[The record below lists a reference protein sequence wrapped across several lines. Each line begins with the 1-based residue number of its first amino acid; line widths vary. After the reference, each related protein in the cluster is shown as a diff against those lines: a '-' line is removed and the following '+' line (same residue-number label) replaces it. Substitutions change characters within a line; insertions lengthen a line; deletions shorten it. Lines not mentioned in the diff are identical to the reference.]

1 MANGL
6 MSGLREFGENF
17 VLSAGTQIAK
27 NIQEQSKQDK
37 ADILTQT
44 KLLRSTIAKNKAAD
58 AKIVSKM
65 TNQANTLINLA
76 PGITDDLL
84 QQGISSDD
92 SFNQLKKALIADEG
106 KNAYFLSS
114 WAKEKGI
121 DNPASIYTPRKDK
134 DRKSTSRLVSS
145 LRTPAVI
152 PEKPKSVSSDTE
164 SLFKLFLTGTSG
176 PSGVIDEAE
185 RAIGRSGRGSM
196 SSSDMQYAYGTPS
209 RRVAPLDK
217 PVSFDRVQEQKK
229 IDIMTTQKMLPEYYK
244 LALDSGL
251 YTGVSPEQINSSS
264 NAAEKRKMLAFD
276 TGIDRKIQAV
286 FATLPRGNQKLTDAV
301 IKQQFTPPKGASSE
315 DKEAYKKFA
324 LQLRYRVFQD
334 YAENMETFSAYISDM
349 NKRIVT
355 GRSDSIISNRD

>member
-1 MANGL
+1 MAKNGL

-92 SFNQLKKALIADEG
+92 SFNQLKKALTADED

-121 DNPASIYTPRKDK
+121 DNPASIYTPRD

-152 PEKPKSVSSDTE
+152 PEKSKPVSSDSE
-164 SLFKLFLTGTSG
+164 SVLKTLLGAGMGSDR
-176 PSGVIDEAE
+176 ILDEAE
-185 RAIGRSGRGSM
+185 KRIGRSGRGSM

-209 RRVAPLDK
+209 RRVAPLKK
-217 PVSFDRVQEQKK
+217 PISFNRVQEQSGQEIKAMMEITPKYYKK
-229 IDIMTTQKMLPEYYK
+229 IFDIAVPKDTLGKTPSEENIAKILNK
-244 LALDSGL
+244 SGL
-251 YTGVSPEQINSSS
+251 
-264 NAAEKRKMLAFD
+264 
-276 TGIDRKIQAV
+276 DRKI
-286 FATLPRGNQKLTDAV
+286 NAV
-301 IKQQFTPPKGASSE
+301 IRSVTKGNPKYTNYVIDQQFTPPKGSNKDVIRQYETIKASFKSSILR
-315 DKEAYKKFA
+315 DYGEALTTLNELIADRGKPIIA
-324 LQLRYRVFQD
+324 G
-334 YAENMETFSAYISDM
+334 ENPSVLMPQ
-349 NKRIVT
+349 
-355 GRSDSIISNRD
+355 

>member
-1 MANGL
+1 
-6 MSGLREFGENF
+6 MSGLKEFGTNF
-17 VLSAGTQIAK
+17 LLTAGTQIAE
-27 NIQEQSKQDK
+27 NIKEQSKQDK

-92 SFNQLKKALIADEG
+92 SFNQLKKALTADED

-114 WAKEKGI
+114 WAKEKGV
-121 DNPASIYTPRKDK
+121 DPASIYKPRE
-134 DRKSTSRLVSS
+134 RKSTSRLVSS

-152 PEKPKSVSSDTE
+152 PEKSKPVSSDSE
-164 SLFKLFLTGTSG
+164 SVLKTLLGAGMGSDR
-176 PSGVIDEAE
+176 ILDEAE
-185 RAIGRSGRGSM
+185 KRIGRSGRGSM

-264 NAAEKRKMLAFD
+264 NADEKRKMLAFD
-276 TGIDRKIQAV
+276 TGIARKIQAV

-301 IKQQFTPPKGASSE
+301 IKQQFTPPEGASSE

-334 YAENMETFSAYISDM
+334 YAETMETFSAYISDM

-355 GRSDSIISNRD
+355 GRTDSIISNRD

>member
-6 MSGLREFGENF
+6 MSGLKEFGTNF
-17 VLSAGTQIAK
+17 LLTAGTQIAE
-27 NIQEQSKQDK
+27 NIKEQSKQDK

-92 SFNQLKKALIADEG
+92 SFNQLKKALTADED

-114 WAKEKGI
+114 WAKEKGV
-121 DNPASIYTPRKDK
+121 DPASIYKPRE
-134 DRKSTSRLVSS
+134 RKSTSRLVSS

-152 PEKPKSVSSDTE
+152 PEKSKPVSSDSE
-164 SLFKLFLTGTSG
+164 SVLKTLLGAGMGSDR
-176 PSGVIDEAE
+176 ILDEAE
-185 RAIGRSGRGSM
+185 KRIGRSGRGSM

-217 PVSFDRVQEQKK
+217 PVSFNRVQEQSGQEIKAMMEITPKYYKK
-229 IDIMTTQKMLPEYYK
+229 IFEIAVPKGTLSKTPSEENIATVLNK
-244 LALDSGL
+244 SGL
-251 YTGVSPEQINSSS
+251 
-264 NAAEKRKMLAFD
+264 
-276 TGIDRKIQAV
+276 DRKI
-286 FATLPRGNQKLTDAV
+286 NAV
-301 IKQQFTPPKGASSE
+301 IRSVTKGNPKYTNYVIDQQFKPPSDANKDVIRQYETIKANLKSSILR
-315 DKEAYKKFA
+315 DYGQA
-324 LQLRYRVFQD
+324 LTTLNELIADRGKPII
-334 YAENMETFSAYISDM
+334 AGENPSVLMPQ
-349 NKRIVT
+349 
-355 GRSDSIISNRD
+355 

>member
-27 NIQEQSKQDK
+27 GIEERSKQDR
-37 ADILTQT
+37 ADVLTQT

-76 PGITDDLL
+76 PGITDDLI

-92 SFNQLKKALIADEG
+92 SFNQLKKALTADED

-114 WAKEKGI
+114 WAKEKGV
-121 DNPASIYTPRKDK
+121 DPASIYKPI
-134 DRKSTSRLVSS
+134 DRKPTSRLVSS

-152 PEKPKSVSSDTE
+152 PEKPKPVSSDTE

-209 RRVAPLDK
+209 RRVAPLKK
-217 PVSFDRVQEQKK
+217 PVSFNRVQEQSGQEIKAMMEITPKYYKK
-229 IDIMTTQKMLPEYYK
+229 IFESAVPKGTLSKTPSEENIATVLNK
-244 LALDSGL
+244 SGL
-251 YTGVSPEQINSSS
+251 
-264 NAAEKRKMLAFD
+264 
-276 TGIDRKIQAV
+276 DRKI
-286 FATLPRGNQKLTDAV
+286 NAV
-301 IKQQFTPPKGASSE
+301 IRSVTKGNPKYTNYVIDQQFTPPKGSNKDVIRQYETIKASFKSSILR
-315 DKEAYKKFA
+315 DYGQA
-324 LQLRYRVFQD
+324 LTTLNELIADRGKPII
-334 YAENMETFSAYISDM
+334 AGENPSVL
-349 NKRIVT
+349 KPQ
-355 GRSDSIISNRD
+355 

>member
-27 NIQEQSKQDK
+27 GIEERSKQDR
-37 ADILTQT
+37 ADVLTQT

-76 PGITDDLL
+76 PGITDDLI

-92 SFNQLKKALIADEG
+92 SFNQLKKALTADED

-114 WAKEKGI
+114 WAKEKGV
-121 DNPASIYTPRKDK
+121 DPASIYKPRD
-134 DRKSTSRLVSS
+134 DRKPTSRLVSS

-152 PEKPKSVSSDTE
+152 PEKPKPVSSDTE

-217 PVSFDRVQEQKK
+217 PVSFDRVQEQKR

-264 NAAEKRKMLAFD
+264 NADEKRKMLAFD
-276 TGIDRKIQAV
+276 TGIARKIQAV

-334 YAENMETFSAYISDM
+334 YAETMETFSAYISDM

-355 GRSDSIISNRD
+355 GRTDSIISNRD